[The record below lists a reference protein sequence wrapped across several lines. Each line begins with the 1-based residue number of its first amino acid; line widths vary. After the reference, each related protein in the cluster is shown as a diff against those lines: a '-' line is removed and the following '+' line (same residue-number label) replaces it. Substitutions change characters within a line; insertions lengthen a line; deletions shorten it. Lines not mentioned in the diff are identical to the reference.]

1 MKMRKPTIG
10 VLFTCA
16 LLSCFSAA
24 YAQDKPNIVL
34 IFLENFLVSWRAS
47 EM

>member
-1 MKMRKPTIG
+1 MNMRKPTIRILLG
-10 VLFTCA
+10 CV

-34 IFLENFLVSWRAS
+34 VFLDNIG
-47 EM
+47 